1 MEENIDGVQPTLIE
15 DKWYQKWWRPMV
27 AFVYLGILIL
37 DFAVMPIIYEFDRPD
52 PARAV
57 TLALQ
62 FENPGAQV
70 QALQTLQ
77 AQRNWQPITILGGG
91 LFHVAMGAIL
101 AGSAI
106 TRGMEKRQRIQ
117 SFGGM
122 GMMGM
127 GGMTM
132 QDTTRTFGAYPVN
145 QPQPKSP
152 DTTVKPSSD
161 RRKRAEDRL
170 RRMKARKG
178 MSPDG

>member
-1 MEENIDGVQPTLIE
+1 MEENIDGVQPTLIQ
-15 DKWYQKWWRPMV
+15 DKWYQKWWRPCV
-27 AFVYLGILIL
+27 AFVYLIILLL
-37 DFAVMPIIYEFDRPD
+37 DFAVMPIIYELDRPD
-52 PARAV
+52 PATAV

-117 SFGGM
+117 TFGGM
-122 GMMGM
+122 GMMG
-127 GGMTM
+127 GGIVME
-132 QDTTRTFGAYPVN
+132 DRTRTFEAAPI
-145 QPQPKSP
+145 PKRKTEPAVIAPS
-152 DTTVKPSSD
+152 DARRVK
-161 RRKRAEDRL
+161 AAARL
-170 RRMKARKG
+170 RRMRARKG
-178 MSPDG
+178 MNPDG

>member
-1 MEENIDGVQPTLIE
+1 MKEENIDGIKPALIQ
-15 DKWYQKWWRPMV
+15 DQWYQKWWRPMV
-27 AFVYLGILIL
+27 ALTYLLIVIL
-37 DFAVMPIIYEFDRPD
+37 DFGIMPILYEMDRPD
-52 PARAV
+52 PAAAV

-77 AQRNWQPITILGGG
+77 AQRNWSPITILGGG

-101 AGSAI
+101 TGAAI

-122 GMMGM
+122 GMMG
-127 GGMTM
+127 GGMIVE
-132 QDTTRTFGAYPVN
+132 DTRTFESTPIRQTSVVA
-145 QPQPKSP
+145 
-152 DTTVKPSSD
+152 PSSD
-161 RRKRAEDRL
+161 RRRRAEARL
-170 RRMKARKG
+170 RRMRARKG

>member
-1 MEENIDGVQPTLIE
+1 MEENIDGITPTLIH
-15 DKWYQKWWRPMV
+15 DKWYQKWWRPCV

-37 DFAVMPIIYEFDRPD
+37 DFAVMPIIYELDRPD
-52 PARAV
+52 PAVAV

-77 AQRNWQPITILGGG
+77 AQRNWAPITILGGG
-91 LFHVAMGAIL
+91 LFHIAMGAIL

-122 GMMGM
+122 GMMG
-127 GGMTM
+127 GMTM
-132 QDTTRTFGAYPVN
+132 QDTTRTFGAYPV
-145 QPQPKSP
+145 QQSKV
-152 DTTVKPSSD
+152 DTVAPSDD
-161 RRKRAEDRL
+161 RRARARARL
-170 RRMKARKG
+170 ERMRRRKG
-178 MSPDG
+178 MNPDG